1 MSSSAAMIVQ
11 SAMGAEK
18 RQVPITCL
26 ESGGGSVQG
35 RLHRGG
41 GHLNWTWKEEEE
53 FTMLKIREAIPTVF
67 ENVIGETK
75 STILNHLTDNEKW
88 KTS

>member
-1 MSSSAAMIVQ
+1 M
-11 SAMGAEK
+11 
-18 RQVPITCL
+18 
-26 ESGGGSVQG
+26 
-35 RLHRGG
+35 
-41 GHLNWTWKEEEE
+41 NWSWKEEEE